1 MTNNT
6 AEKYCVRI
14 KINNEIK
21 GSGVLIVG
29 ETTFYVF
36 TAAHCL
42 GKERPN
48 IEDIKIEKQSD
59 YQSEFKDIKVVTI
72 KEFDYEKD
80 YALLEIDF
88 KDEEIILNKYKIA
101 HGFLP
106 DTTVEFCGY
115 QGIINSDEYRP
126 FKSRL
131 VTISDSNHCF
141 KITLDKNDT
150 FQQAGFDGDY
160 IAGGLSGSGVF
171 VYRHKTPFLIGILNS
186 VVSEQAW
193 NSDINCCSV
202 HHIKNYFN
210 EYVDL
215 SDLTELRSWNKN
227 LDNVYAD
234 EEIEAFKKTKSD
246 FFEKLYR
253 KNQVLYPQLDKANQ
267 ITTKHI
273 KKYLAMLYNIRQLEN
288 EAPNLYSEFK
298 NIVKRYVDQVENDYT
313 RPVNNSN
320 EAIDKKSELQQILKE
335 DLDFLP
341 DKKMELDFSD
351 FQIIEWLGICTLD
364 FTKND

>member
-1 MTNNT
+1 MTYNT

-215 SDLTELRSWNKN
+215 SDLTELRNWNKN
-227 LDNVYAD
+227 IDRVYTD
-234 EEIEAFKKTKSD
+234 IEIEAFKKTESK
-246 FFEKLYR
+246 FFNLLYS
-253 KNQVLYPQLDKANQ
+253 KNEVLYPDLKECNEVTVSQIKSYLSMKENIETYSRIYPDLFIEFKEKVSKLVNQVKTQYSLSVDKP
-267 ITTKHI
+267 
-273 KKYLAMLYNIRQLEN
+273 N
-288 EAPNLYSEFK
+288 EAKLSQ
-298 NIVKRYVDQVENDYT
+298 R
-313 RPVNNSN
+313 
-320 EAIDKKSELQQILKE
+320 ELQKELKSILE
-335 DLDFLP
+335 FMPSTTTFDLS
-341 DKKMELDFSD
+341 EY
-351 FQIIEWLGICTLD
+351 QIIEWLGVCTLK

>member
-1 MTNNT
+1 MTYNT

-21 GSGVLIVG
+21 GSGILISG

-42 GKERPN
+42 GKERPK

-59 YQSEFKDIKVVTI
+59 YQSEFKDLKVVAI

-88 KDEEIILNKYKIA
+88 EDEDIMLYKYKIA
-101 HGFLP
+101 HSFLP
-106 DTTVEFCGY
+106 NTPVEFCGY
-115 QGIINSDEYRP
+115 QGINKGEYRP
-126 FKSRL
+126 FKSKL

-141 KITLDKNDT
+141 KITLDENET
-150 FQQAGFDGDY
+150 FQQAGEDGEK

-186 VVSEQAW
+186 VVSKQAW

-202 HHIKNYFN
+202 HHIKDYFN
-210 EYVDL
+210 DYIDL
-215 SDLTELRSWNKN
+215 SDLTELRNWKKN
-227 LDNVYAD
+227 IDKAYTD
-234 EEIEAFKKTKSD
+234 MEIEAFKKTESE
-246 FFEKLYR
+246 FFDLLYN
-253 KNQVLYPQLDKANQ
+253 KNKVLYPDLIECNEVTVSQ
-267 ITTKHI
+267 IKS
-273 KKYLAMLYNIRQLEN
+273 YLSMKENIETYSKIYPDLF
-288 EAPNLYSEFK
+288 SEFK
-298 NIVKRYVDQVENDYT
+298 EKVSKLVNQVKTQYSLSVD
-313 RPVNNSN
+313 RPN
-320 EAIDKKSELQQILKE
+320 EAKISQRDLQNELKSILE
-335 DLDFLP
+335 FMPSTTTFDLS
-341 DKKMELDFSD
+341 EY
-351 FQIIEWLGICTLD
+351 QIIEWLGVCTLK